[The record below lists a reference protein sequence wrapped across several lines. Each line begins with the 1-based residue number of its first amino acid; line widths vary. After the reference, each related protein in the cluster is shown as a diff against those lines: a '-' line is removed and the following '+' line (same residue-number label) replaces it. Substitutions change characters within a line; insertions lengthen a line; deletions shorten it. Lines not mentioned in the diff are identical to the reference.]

1 MQLLDPTYIRDRCD
15 YSFGDHPGV
24 SLYGGYMKPANS
36 ENQEFMDTYRNLVG
50 KKQYMTLF
58 IDSIRLYNRPGI
70 KYSAVELVNEFS
82 RNYKDQVVKEYFSQN
97 DLLKLCSELKDMK
110 FVIFVFF
117 DDTPIDDEIFEKI
130 PENVISIY
138 AANAISFGYK
148 VKPMPYGIQRKLWTH
163 DNRHTILSAFLDNNS
178 LASKLLYMN
187 HNVGHN
193 PNRIE
198 INNHFSDKSWAT
210 IKSPGGQSEPEY
222 LQYLSDIKDHKFV
235 ICPDGNAI
243 GCECHRDWEVLYMK
257 RVPVV
262 IKSEY
267 LEKIFEDFPVLMVES
282 FKEITEEF
290 LEKNEHLY
298 QQALNLDLSKLDI
311 KILFEKII
319 SEVEDS
325 LKN

>member
-1 MQLLDPTYIRDRCD
+1 MTLLDPTYIRDRCD

-24 SLYGGYMKPANS
+24 SLWGGYMKPANS
-36 ENQEFMDTYRNLVG
+36 QNIEFMNTYRALVG

-70 KYSAVELVNEFS
+70 KYSAVELVNEYS
-82 RNYKDQVVKEYFSQN
+82 RNYKDKVVKEYFSQN

-117 DDTPIDDEIFEKI
+117 DDTPIDDEIFDNI
-130 PENVISIY
+130 PENVIEIY
-138 AANAISFGYK
+138 AANAISFGGK
-148 VKPMPYGIQRKLWTH
+148 VKPVPYGIQRKLWYN
-163 DNRHTILSAFLDNNS
+163 DNRHSILSEFLSNNN
-178 LASKLLYMN
+178 LATKKLYMN

-193 PNRIE
+193 PKRIE
-198 INNHFSDKSWAT
+198 INNYFSDKDWVT
-210 IKSPGGQSEPEY
+210 IKSPDGQGDLEY
-222 LQYLSDIKDHKFV
+222 RQYLTEIKQHKFV

-262 IKSEY
+262 IRSPF
-267 LEKIFEDFPVLMVES
+267 LEKIFEDFPVLMVDS
-282 FKEITEEF
+282 FTDVTEEL
-290 LEKNEHLY
+290 LEKNEWLY
-298 QQALNLDLSKLDI
+298 QQVLQIDLKKLDI
-311 KILFEKII
+311 ELLFEKII
-319 SEVEDS
+319 NEVELS